1 MCTVAQHRLSHLER
15 SRCPVFEAE
24 NAHEALQVLELSKA
38 FPPSVHLEVL
48 PRLLHRGHS
57 QSRLPEA
64 WQHQLSP
71 RLVVTVYA
79 GRAFGRD
86 VIRSIYPD
94 GPNGAYGYVELV
106 RRF

>member
-1 MCTVAQHRLSHLER
+1 LA
-15 SRCPVFEAE
+15 
-24 NAHEALQVLELSKA
+24 
-38 FPPSVHLEVL
+38 
-48 PRLLHRGHS
+48 RLLDMS
-57 QSRLPEA
+57 A
-64 WQHQLSP
+64 DYQLSP
-71 RLVVTVYA
+71 RLAVTVYA

>member
-1 MCTVAQHRLSHLER
+1 MRLDHGIRGLIIHRSLIGIQEGR
-15 SRCPVFEAE
+15 SVTIGAI
-24 NAHEALQVLELSKA
+24 
-38 FPPSVHLEVL
+38 
-48 PRLLHRGHS
+48 
-57 QSRLPEA
+57 
-64 WQHQLSP
+64 
-71 RLVVTVYA
+71 VVTVYA